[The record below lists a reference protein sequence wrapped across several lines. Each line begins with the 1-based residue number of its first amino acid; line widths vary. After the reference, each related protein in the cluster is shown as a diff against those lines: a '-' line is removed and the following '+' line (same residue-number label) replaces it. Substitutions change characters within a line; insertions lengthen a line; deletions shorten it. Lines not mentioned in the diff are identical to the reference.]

1 MVLSRQR
8 LIRLTGRMHYLLV
21 TVTPHDELLSV
32 HRSIDIMVKVT
43 QLRSISMPDGFRR
56 HVASKVCEVCVIVIS
71 LNYALS
77 AS

>member
-8 LIRLTGRMHYLLV
+8 LIRLTGRMHYLIV

-32 HRSIDIMVKVT
+32 HRSVDIMVKVT

-56 HVASKVCEVCVIVIS
+56 KVCEVCVIVIS
-71 LNYALS
+71 LNYALL

>member
-32 HRSIDIMVKVT
+32 HRSIDIMVKVPY
-43 QLRSISMPDGFRR
+43 RSISMPDGFRR
-56 HVASKVCEVCVIVIS
+56 HVASKVCEVFVIVIS
-71 LNYALS
+71 LNYALL